1 MIVKIT
7 LMTICTVC
15 GIQYM
20 QTQIHLHVIELTCW
34 LTYLSLSHKQINQY
48 VAHQHFS
55 RISIHDQ
62 DSVTITNGLKGLN
75 VHYLSQQKL
84 SQGVH

>member
-1 MIVKIT
+1 
-7 LMTICTVC
+7 
-15 GIQYM
+15 M
-20 QTQIHLHVIELTCW
+20 QTQIDLHVIELTCW

-62 DSVTITNGLKGLN
+62 ETVTITNGLNGLKGLN